1 MTKDSVLLCWLSLLL
16 VLPWMMTRTVEA
28 FSLMSTITASRAS
41 SARALPSIHFLND
54 DRLYHGILSSKTT
67 RGAVNRTPSTTIS
80 TPTILLPSTTRLFST
95 KNSDSSSDDDDD
107 KKKMN
112 IFRRFRQ
119 FWVTRITRFTTKYQA
134 LSKRAKRIVMAQ
146 FLVIAI
152 VLGGMGRA
160 AVVNSPS
167 AARRAPIE
175 IAYSSFLDLVEQ
187 QSSPANNDVPV
198 LDHVRIGNDRISYR
212 LYRRTTAED
221 EAESSSRSSPNHSIR
236 AYTRK
241 VSASP
246 ELLQSLRS
254 NKITFGALTQPRVSA
269 VAMITRTVLVGFY
282 CMILWRLYGTVARA
296 GGNSKSDTPGKLASA
311 SDLPLATF
319 DEIQGIDAAKNEVM
333 ELVDAL
339 RNPDKYA
346 ILGARAPTGLLLEG
360 PPGVGKT
367 LLVRFEFVFL
377 RFVCVPVDLPYT
389 HWFVI
394 FSLFAGPRHGRFGGC
409 ASLVL

>member
-1 MTKDSVLLCWLSLLL
+1 MK
-16 VLPWMMTRTVEA
+16 
-28 FSLMSTITASRAS
+28 
-41 SARALPSIHFLND
+41 
-54 DRLYHGILSSKTT
+54 
-67 RGAVNRTPSTTIS
+67 
-80 TPTILLPSTTRLFST
+80 LPSTTRLFST
-95 KNSDSSSDDDDD
+95 KNSDSSSEDDD
-107 KKKMN
+107 KNNKMN

-119 FWVTRITRFTTKYQA
+119 FWVTRITRFMTKYHA

-152 VLGGMGRA
+152 VLGGIGRA
-160 AVVNSPS
+160 AVVSSPS

-187 QSSPANNDVPV
+187 QSSPANTEVPV

-221 EAESSSRSSPNHSIR
+221 ETAESSSRRSPNHSLR

-246 ELLQSLRS
+246 ELLQTLRS

-282 CMILWRLYGTVARA
+282 CMILWRLYSTVARA

-367 LLVRFEFVFL
+367 LLVRFG
-377 RFVCVPVDLPYT
+377 
-389 HWFVI
+389 
-394 FSLFAGPRHGRFGGC
+394 FSF
-409 ASLVL
+409 